1 LTFFMSKKEI
11 SVFFRNVCERIL
23 THRRNYL
30 QFVIFLLCVF
40 ATAGHVFFKLEK
52 SLITLNKKT
61 GRAVAKNHKNS
72 TPLRF
77 FCELKT
83 RRDNLSSEEKKEK
96 KSLFAFFIITY
107 YRFDSDSNVKKSFWC
122 YHTLVGEYKK

>member
-1 LTFFMSKKEI
+1 MSKKEI

-61 GRAVAKNHKNS
+61 GRSVAKKLN
-72 TPLRF
+72 RF
-77 FCELKT
+77 FVVKT

-96 KSLFAFFIITY
+96 KSPFLLF
-107 YRFDSDSNVKKSFWC
+107 
-122 YHTLVGEYKK
+122 L

>member
-1 LTFFMSKKEI
+1 LIGNFSIRLQKSKKEERKNCLLSLILFGKMRRYSKEFFMSKKEI

-77 FCELKT
+77 FV
-83 RRDNLSSEEKKEK
+83 S
-96 KSLFAFFIITY
+96 
-107 YRFDSDSNVKKSFWC
+107 
-122 YHTLVGEYKK
+122 

>member
-1 LTFFMSKKEI
+1 
-11 SVFFRNVCERIL
+11 
-23 THRRNYL
+23 
-30 QFVIFLLCVF
+30 LLCVF

-52 SLITLNKKT
+52 SLITLNKKQV
-61 GRAVAKNHKNS
+61 GQLQKNHKKLN
-72 TPLRF
+72 TLAL

-96 KSLFAFFIITY
+96 NRFFAFFIITY